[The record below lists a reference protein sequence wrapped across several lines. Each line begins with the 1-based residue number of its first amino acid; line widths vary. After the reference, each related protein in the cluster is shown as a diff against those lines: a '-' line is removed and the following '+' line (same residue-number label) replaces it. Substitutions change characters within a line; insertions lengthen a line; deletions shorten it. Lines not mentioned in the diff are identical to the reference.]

1 MQGRRKEREAWQQEE
16 DRRTGSSSSSTE
28 VQPGQTELSRAGPGH
43 GASSDDQM
51 DTFGSELPSPDCRGS
66 GEMLWGATSGV
77 GLLSE
82 PASGMGLDWL

>member
-28 VQPGQTELSRAGPGH
+28 VQPGQTELSRAEPSRAGPGH

-66 GEMLWGATSGV
+66 GEML
-77 GLLSE
+77 
-82 PASGMGLDWL
+82 